1 MEHEKFFP
9 CNEEDILRRVIGH
22 EMKRSTLKE
31 TSLCEYCR
39 LFPKG
44 DFLSGVSSKRGE
56 ENNNARNLMIGSWC
70 GACGHPSG
78 SASGCVSK
86 LTFGLSCFFLEWK
99 LRQLDVCI
107 EVGRQLEKEQQL
119 GSDCWRVW

>member
-1 MEHEKFFP
+1 MNVTEPREKSCEPNTDF
-9 CNEEDILRRVIGH
+9 LRRVIGH

-44 DFLSGVSSKRGE
+44 DFLGGSPANAE
-56 ENNNARNLMIGSWC
+56 ENNNARNLMSGWWC

-78 SASGCVSK
+78 SVSGCVSK

-99 LRQLDVCI
+99 L
-107 EVGRQLEKEQQL
+107 
-119 GSDCWRVW
+119 